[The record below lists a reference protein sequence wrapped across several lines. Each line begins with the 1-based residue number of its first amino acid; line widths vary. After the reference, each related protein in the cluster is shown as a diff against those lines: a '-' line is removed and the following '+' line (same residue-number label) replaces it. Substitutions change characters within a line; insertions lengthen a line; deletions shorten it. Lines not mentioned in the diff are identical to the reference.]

1 MKDSLAENQK
11 DENIKIK
18 KARKV
23 RSEITLEE
31 FLQEKELDGVR
42 FNQLSRK
49 LINLVSKDDRKQLN
63 PQDMLDLKEIQGLIE
78 IAEI

>member
-1 MKDSLAENQK
+1 M
-11 DENIKIK
+11 DENVKTK

>member
-1 MKDSLAENQK
+1 M
-11 DENIKIK
+11 DENVKIK